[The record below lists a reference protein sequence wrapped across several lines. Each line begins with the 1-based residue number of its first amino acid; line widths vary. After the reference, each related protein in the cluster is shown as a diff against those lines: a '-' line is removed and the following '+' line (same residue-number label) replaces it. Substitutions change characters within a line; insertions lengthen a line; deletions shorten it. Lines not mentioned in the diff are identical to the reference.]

1 MLRTEP
7 VYKTFRRL
15 TFTIVK
21 SVLSKIRLRDLSV
34 ISLTISIF
42 DNSTTADKASY
53 FRLKAILIKA
63 RQYYYRIIDEL
74 IKSTLYTANISCF
87 IYKATNANINNTV
100 LVLRGLIYILI
111 K

>member
-7 VYKTFRRL
+7 VYKTYRRL
-15 TFTIVK
+15 TFTIIK
-21 SVLSKIRLRDLSV
+21 SVLSKIRAASLETYTA

-42 DNSTTADKASY
+42 NNSTTIDKASY

-74 IKSTLYTANISCF
+74 IKSTLYTANISSF

-100 LVLRGLIYILI
+100 KKYAPSVV
-111 K
+111 